1 MKVKKRCVTKYIP
14 PNAAQTPLII
24 TSCHL
29 HKNKDGFQQRIT
41 EKKNRNV
48 IIIKL
53 FFSHNA
59 VVLLEQRN
67 RVWKKKNDSLLQIVG
82 SNPITTSKTLSFQQ

>member
-41 EKKNRNV
+41 EKKKTGMSLLLSCFFHTMPLFCWSKGFFEFLV
-48 IIIKL
+48 VL
-53 FFSHNA
+53 FF
-59 VVLLEQRN
+59 EEP
-67 RVWKKKNDSLLQIVG
+67 K
-82 SNPITTSKTLSFQQ
+82 